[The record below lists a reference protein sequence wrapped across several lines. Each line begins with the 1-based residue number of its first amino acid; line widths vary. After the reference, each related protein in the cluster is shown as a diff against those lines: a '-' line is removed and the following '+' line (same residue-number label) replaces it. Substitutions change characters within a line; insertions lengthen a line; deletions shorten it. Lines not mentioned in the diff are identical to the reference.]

1 MRILPGGPGT
11 DRPTRRHVSPM
22 SRLILASSSP
32 RRIQL
37 LREANFD
44 PEVIRPEVAELSC
57 DFLTPS
63 ELARFNAK
71 LKATAVAALNP
82 DAVVLGA
89 DTIVT
94 LESEIFGKPRDL
106 DDAGRILRK
115 LVGKTHEVITGI
127 ALIEPNVERMTLR
140 AARSTVTFRTLS
152 TAEIDAYLK
161 IVNPIDKAG
170 AYAAQNSPNVIIE
183 RIDGSFTNVVG
194 LPMELIRPL
203 LRSIGVH
210 PSSESDQRS
219 SR

>member
-1 MRILPGGPGT
+1 
-11 DRPTRRHVSPM
+11 M

-44 PEVIRPEVAELSC
+44 PEVVRPEVAERSC

-71 LKATAVAALNP
+71 LKATAVAVLNP

-106 DDAGRILRK
+106 DDAGRFLRK
-115 LVGKTHEVITGI
+115 LVGKTHEVITGV
-127 ALIEPNVERMTLR
+127 ALIEPNVGRITLK
-140 AARSTVTFRTLS
+140 AARSRVTFRTLS

-170 AYAAQNSPNVIIE
+170 AYAAQELAQRYHRADRWLFHQRRWFTDGAYSAAFTLYRCPSII
-183 RIDGSFTNVVG
+183 G
-194 LPMELIRPL
+194 IRPAVFPL
-203 LRSIGVH
+203 TVNGTLS
-210 PSSESDQRS
+210 
-219 SR
+219 